1 MKRWFA
7 ILLSFVITLC
17 VPFEVKAADL
27 NFTHPTYSIN
37 FTGINTTVTIPW
49 NATYTLE
56 FAGQAGNTYGSTADC
71 APINTVD
78 IWLNK
83 GDVLT
88 FQCEA
93 NNTVNQEGDVLYVHG
108 GNNTKVF
115 LNNVKI
121 YETLGGKGTVSST
134 VSSSINRVV
143 LFNANDDN
151 STSYGVHYHTGTPG
165 VNGGCYSVTYC
176 GGSITN
182 DCFDPLP
189 GGGYEETDNHVY
201 CMKCHKGYGT
211 YDHDYRY
218 PQSTCNAV
226 TGSYINC
233 GHAQGEVLGYSPSIN
248 NTGNRSKGY
257 VKISIK
263 PCNAYFN
270 NKAVSYLNFKSY
282 NYNIVVLDDTVV
294 YCRHGTLN

>member
-1 MKRWFA
+1 M
-7 ILLSFVITLC
+7 
-17 VPFEVKAADL
+17 
-27 NFTHPTYSIN
+27 
-37 FTGINTTVTIPW
+37 
-49 NATYTLE
+49 
-56 FAGQAGNTYGSTADC
+56 
-71 APINTVD
+71 
-78 IWLNK
+78 
-83 GDVLT
+83 
-88 FQCEA
+88 
-93 NNTVNQEGDVLYVHG
+93 LYVHG
-108 GNNTKVF
+108 GNNTKVY
-115 LNNVKI
+115 LNTVKI

-134 VSSSINRVV
+134 VGSGINRVV
-143 LFNANDDN
+143 LYDANDNN

-201 CMKCHKGYGT
+201 CMKCYKGYGT

-218 PQSTCNAV
+218 PQRTCNAI

-233 GHAQGEVLGYSPSIN
+233 GHAQGEVLDYNPSVN
-248 NTGNRSKGY
+248 TTGNSGTGY
-257 VKISIK
+257 VKISVK

-270 NKAVSYLNFKSY
+270 NKAISYLNFKNY
-282 NYNIVVLDDTVV
+282 NYNVVVLDDTVV